1 MGEGPKKQ
9 QISAGLLAHVDAGKT
24 TLSEALLYRSGAR
37 RTLGRVDHGDA
48 FLDTH
53 NLERARGITIF
64 SKQARL
70 STPRLDITLVDTPG
84 HVDFSAE
91 AERTMPILD
100 CAVLVISGTDGI
112 QAHTVTLWRLLE
124 RYQVPTFLFLN
135 KMDLPGMEKEKL
147 LAQLQKELS
156 PGCIDFSTEFDEIA
170 ESAAMCDE
178 ALLETYLETGT
189 VTEGNLRGLIAG
201 RKIFPCCF
209 GSALKLEGVD
219 GLLDLLDAYAPE
231 RNYPDA
237 FGARVY
243 KISRDPQGVRL
254 TWLKITGGKL
264 RVRESI
270 NYVNCRGDPVEEK
283 ALQLRLYSGDKFT
296 APEEVFAGTLVAV
309 TGLSGTFVGQGLG
322 AEPAGTPPILEPVMT
337 YRVELPRGCDPST
350 VLPKLRQLEEEDP
363 QLHIL
368 WEQGSIHV
376 QIMGKVQLEIL
387 RSLIAQRFNLEVTL
401 DSGRIYYKETIADTV
416 EGVGHYEPLRHYAEV
431 HILLEPLP
439 RGSGVRFD
447 TVCST
452 DVLEAPYQSLILSHM
467 SEKVHRGVLTGAPIT
482 DVKMTLL
489 VGKAHLKHTEGG
501 DMRQATYRAIRQGLM
516 QAKSVLLEPWY
527 SFTLTLPTETVG
539 RAITD
544 IRAMGGE
551 FDAPE
556 SSGTLSTLK
565 GIVPAAELQDY
576 ADTVAAYTQGRGR
589 LQIALDGYAPCHNTE
604 AVLKAA
610 AYNPE
615 ADLENTPDSVFC
627 SHGAG
632 FTVKWHDVKNYMH
645 LESGLKEEKAP
656 QIITR
661 NFRIDDRELE
671 AIMEREFGPV
681 KRPLYRAPANRPATE
696 EITIKAPKRKAII
709 VDGYN
714 IIFAWDDL
722 AALAREDLEAARK
735 KLCDILSN
743 YAGFRKCYLV
753 LVFDGWK
760 VKGNPGEKT
769 QYHNIQVVFTREGET
784 GDAYIEGLVA
794 QIGANYAVRVATSDA
809 LVQLSSFRT
818 GVLRMS
824 ARELRE
830 EIDAASRDMAQ
841 YLKQKS
847 RTK

>member
-1 MGEGPKKQ
+1 MSNQPKKAPCS
-9 QISAGLLAHVDAGKT
+9 IALLAHVDAGKT

-270 NYVNCRGDPVEEK
+270 NYVNRKGDPVEEK

-296 APEEVFAGTLVAV
+296 APEEVSAGTLVAV

-322 AEPAGTPPILEPVMT
+322 AEPAGTPPMLEPVMT

-376 QIMGKVQLEIL
+376 QIMGKVQLEIF
-387 RSLIAQRFNLEVTL
+387 RSLVQQRFSL
-401 DSGRIYYKETIADTV
+401 DVALDTGRIFYKETIENTV

-452 DVLEAPYQSLILSHM
+452 DVLDAPYQSLILSHM

-627 SHGAG
+627 SHGTG

-645 LESGLKEEKAP
+645 LESGLKEEKAS

-722 AALAREDLEAARK
+722 AALAKEDLEAARK

-830 EIDAASRDMAQ
+830 EIDAANRDMAQ